1 IEDRIAQY
9 SSLKKGWG
17 LGAIYNSPH
26 EGGYLFID
34 ADNDHVL
41 TYRDS
46 LNLDSE
52 GKTSFYLWAEDICKL
67 GGLVGNNRYSNNDFY
82 ADVYGNP
89 SEYNENSPKRM
100 QSRFF
105 NRWQTISISYH
116 YSWCYTYTRKS
127 TYQITTA
134 DNTFKLDWEAMPN
147 RYLELKQPTVDL
159 YNATTGLE
167 IGKDFLNPDAYDI
180 TYGTTNN
187 ILVRA
192 YPADGRDLPLQKGGS
207 IMLDGDEYYPKSVF
221 ENGVYGPQLETSI
234 YGNLYTCDDDPKA
247 RETIITYSPTGT
259 GKDHAYLQYWNKNT
273 RFEYPNFYMAGGLTK
288 LDIAKGI
295 EITVMSDKNIS
306 SEQTSK
312 VVLYVKEAG
321 TNATIPGAKVTIE
334 GLGVKDSKTSDSEGK
349 VDFTILPESQGI
361 LVIHATMEGLIDGYT
376 VIGVDKKTT
385 TSSLSLNP
393 VITNPAE
400 ETATISGSVEPGS
413 IVTVNE
419 KPTTVNAKGDFSY
432 TVKLVAMRNV
442 FEISSVD
449 SYGNKERRVLNIDK
463 QDAQLRIDLVLHDQ
477 YIEEKTIDVNG
488 KVTRNSDGVETD
500 RLIWVFVNGI
510 EAKVVADDAATT
522 FDFEAQIPVEV
533 GKNRIEVNVRTNDG
547 FAKKVVEI
555 PNYKRRYVQLQIG
568 NKTATVNEESV
579 ELDASPY
586 IKEGRTFVPLSVIA
600 KGFGADVE
608 WVAQTKGINIRLDN
622 TIISMQIGSNRA
634 IVNNQVVPLDAPP
647 EITNGRTF
655 VPIRFVVETLGAELT
670 WNQDDKSIHIERLSL
685 K

>member
-1 IEDRIAQY
+1 
-9 SSLKKGWG
+9 
-17 LGAIYNSPH
+17 
-26 EGGYLFID
+26 
-34 ADNDHVL
+34 
-41 TYRDS
+41 
-46 LNLDSE
+46 
-52 GKTSFYLWAEDICKL
+52 
-67 GGLVGNNRYSNNDFY
+67 
-82 ADVYGNP
+82 
-89 SEYNENSPKRM
+89 
-100 QSRFF
+100 
-105 NRWQTISISYH
+105 
-116 YSWCYTYTRKS
+116 
-127 TYQITTA
+127 
-134 DNTFKLDWEAMPN
+134 
-147 RYLELKQPTVDL
+147 
-159 YNATTGLE
+159 
-167 IGKDFLNPDAYDI
+167 
-180 TYGTTNN
+180 
-187 ILVRA
+187 
-192 YPADGRDLPLQKGGS
+192 PLQKGGS

-419 KPTTVNAKGDFSY
+419 KPATVNAKGDFSY
-432 TVKLVAMRNV
+432 TAKLVAMRNV

-463 QDAQLRIDLVLHDQ
+463 QDAQLRIDLMLHDQ